1 MHVHIYTL
9 GVMKDS
15 CVGETVPIEVVLHV
29 LLPYLA
35 ITAYSTRESLL
46 VEVRLAP
53 RTSAVVWSPVWNR
66 CTGGQLLG
74 SVARMPEAHPPV
86 EKHSTPRLIAV
97 LKEWI

>member
-1 MHVHIYTL
+1 
-9 GVMKDS
+9 MKDS

-53 RTSAVVWSPVWNR
+53 RTSAVVWSPCGIAVQEDSCLDQLRARRRPTPRGKTQHAPPHR
-66 CTGGQLLG
+66 CTEGVDL
-74 SVARMPEAHPPV
+74 R
-86 EKHSTPRLIAV
+86 
-97 LKEWI
+97 

>member
-1 MHVHIYTL
+1 MYIYTL

-35 ITAYSTRESLL
+35 ITVYSTRESLL

-53 RTSAVVWSPVWNR
+53 RTSAVVWSP
-66 CTGGQLLG
+66 CG
-74 SVARMPEAHPPV
+74 
-86 EKHSTPRLIAV
+86 IAV
-97 LKEWI
+97 QEDSWLDQLRACRRPTPPWKNTARPASSLY

>member
-53 RTSAVVWSPVWNR
+53 RTSAVVWSAVQEDS
-66 CTGGQLLG
+66 CLDQLR
-74 SVARMPEAHPPV
+74 ARRRPTPPW
-86 EKHSTPRLIAV
+86 KNTARPASSLY
-97 LKEWI
+97 